1 MNEVA
6 KALKLLQ
13 SRREIMKRN
22 YEKNRDARLE
32 YARNQYSKK
41 KESRSKT
48 ENIEV

>member
-22 YEKNRDARLE
+22 YEKNKDARLE
-32 YARNQYSKK
+32 YSRMQYAKK
-41 KESRSKT
+41 KEARSKSQ
-48 ENIEV
+48 NIEV